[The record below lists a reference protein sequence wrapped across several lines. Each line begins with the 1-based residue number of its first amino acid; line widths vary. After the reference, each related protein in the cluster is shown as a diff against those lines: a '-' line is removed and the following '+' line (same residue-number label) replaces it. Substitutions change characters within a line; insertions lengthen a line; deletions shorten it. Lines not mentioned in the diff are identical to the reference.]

1 MNEIFG
7 GNSMTV
13 LQKSLDALWLRQ
25 KVVSNNIANVDT
37 PGYKSQTVQFE
48 SLLNDALQGS
58 TGQTEDQLN
67 AKLQNL
73 NPQVQQDTSTTMR
86 ADGNNVDIDSENVSL
101 ARTQIEYLYAT
112 RMMSSEISRMK
123 YAITEGKG

>member
-37 PGYKSQTVQFE
+37 PGYKGQSVEFE
-48 SLLNDALQGS
+48 SLFNEALKGS
-58 TGQTEDQLN
+58 SGQSEDELSQ
-67 AKLQNL
+67 KLQNL
-73 NPQVQQDTSTTMR
+73 NAQVHQDTATTMR
-86 ADGNNVDIDSENVSL
+86 ADGNNVDIDSENVAL
-101 ARTQIEYLYAT
+101 ARTQIEYSYAT
-112 RMMSSEISRMK
+112 KMMSSEISRMK

>member
-37 PGYKSQTVQFE
+37 PGYKSQSVEFE
-48 SLLNDALQGS
+48 NLLDEALQGS
-58 TGQTEDQLN
+58 AGQSADGLSE
-67 AKLQNL
+67 KLQNL
-73 NPQVQQDTSTTMR
+73 NPQVNQNTATSMR
-86 ADGNNVDIDSENVSL
+86 ADGNNVDIDSENVAL

>member
-1 MNEIFG
+1 MSDIFG
-7 GNSMTV
+7 GSSMTI
-13 LQKSLDALWLRQ
+13 LQKSLDALWTRQ

-37 PGYKSQTVQFE
+37 PGYKSQSVEFE

-58 TGQTEDQLN
+58 SGQTENELSE
-67 AKLQNL
+67 KLQNL
-73 NPQVQQDTSTTMR
+73 DPQVHQDTSTSMR
-86 ADGNNVDIDSENVSL
+86 ADGNNVDIDSENVAL